1 MFSDSGVGLR
11 VRHLVR
17 LARVCHQVTVTN
29 LADFGFKHKQRQ
41 PESTVSIRNY
51 IRLLGDEP
59 VLKEALARIEDGQPI
74 DTADLEMFFREKAY
88 DPYAL
93 SAELLREIL
102 ESYHDEEFRTFA
114 EGINAQTLIGR

>member
-1 MFSDSGVGLR
+1 MELR

-29 LADFGFKHKQRQ
+29 LADFGFKQKQRQ

-59 VLKEALARIEDGQPI
+59 VLKEAFARIEDGQPI
-74 DTADLEMFFREKAY
+74 DTADLDMFFREKVY
-88 DPYAL
+88 DPTAL
-93 SAELLREIL
+93 SADLFKEIL
-102 ESYHDEEFRTFA
+102 EFYHDEEFRTFA
-114 EGINAQTLIGR
+114 EGINDCPLIGR